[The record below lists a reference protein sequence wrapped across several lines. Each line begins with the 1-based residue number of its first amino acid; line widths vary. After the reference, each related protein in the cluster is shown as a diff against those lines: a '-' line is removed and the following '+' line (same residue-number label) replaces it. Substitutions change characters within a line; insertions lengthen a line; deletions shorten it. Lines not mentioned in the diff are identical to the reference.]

1 MRWGILGDM
10 PRTPAPGASRPC
22 SSRSVARLRT
32 GGRRPGSVRAR
43 LGAALGVLGLGAL
56 LVVAGAPAAQAHNAL
71 RETSPADGSTVPYTP
86 DRVTL
91 TFDAP
96 ATALGTEL
104 VVTAA
109 DGTVVSAGP
118 AELVDST
125 VAQPLA
131 GTLPAGAYTVRWR
144 VTSADGHPIEGTFG
158 FVAEQATVA
167 GTGGAPPAVDEPEPT
182 PTPTDAEVTP
192 TPTPAAEA
200 DPSPS
205 ASPTTA
211 PDDGAAVSGPV
222 LVGVAV
228 AVVAVGAVVAWLL
241 LRRRPTA

>member
-10 PRTPAPGASRPC
+10 PRPSLPATT
-22 SSRSVARLRT
+22 L
-32 GGRRPGSVRAR
+32 RAR

-71 RETSPADGSTVPYTP
+71 RETSPADGTTVLFTP

-158 FVAEQATVA
+158 FVAQQATVA

-182 PTPTDAEVTP
+182 PTPTDAD
-192 TPTPAAEA
+192 PAATATAEGA

-205 ASPTTA
+205 ASPSPTSSTA

-228 AVVAVGAVVAWLL
+228 ALVAVGAVVAWLL